1 MLFLALTRLIDS
13 CLDMMVRL
21 KFFASVQTTMNYFR
35 PKRLAP
41 HTLAFTNS
49 LGNAKANPL
58 TTKEYKTLDRKWS
71 FIETAASTGERIALY
86 SILLADLLG
95 RSTELQVTE
104 DDCIL
109 IRNLLYHTLFLMLSQ
124 FTRTSA
130 FAIDQRRALIADT
143 LSPLASAGMSENPL
157 PIVARNSP
165 FLFGGKFLDNVNESL
180 SVQKTA
186 DEVASRCK
194 KSRNNVRGSAPTFQ
208 RQFRGSY
215 RSFRGFRSRNLSRGG
230 RPRSGRGGFRGVNKD
245 TFGS

>member
-21 KFFASVQTTMNYFR
+21 RLFASVQTTMNYFR

-109 IRNLLYHTLFLMLSQ
+109 IQNLLYHTQFLMLSQ

-165 FLFGGKFLDNVNESL
+165 FLFGGKFLDYVNESL

-194 KSRNNVRGSAPTFQ
+194 KSRNNVRGSAPTFH

-215 RSFRGFRSRNLSRGG
+215 R
-230 RPRSGRGGFRGVNKD
+230 
-245 TFGS
+245 